1 MTRRFGWPVALLV
14 VLVLM
19 VGACSGGDG
28 DGDDPSSTGGSGGT
42 VTGATAS
49 PQPLGGD
56 GPLADVQV
64 YSDLTRAHVEG
75 PITYRQTPPVGG
87 DHNPVWANC
96 GAYDEPVPSPNA
108 VHSMEHGAV
117 WITYRPSL
125 PADEQDA
132 LRARVAG
139 HPFLLVSPWTDDE
152 LPSPIVLSAWG
163 HQLGVDSASSPGVD
177 AFIDAF
183 ELGPQTPELGAPC
196 EGGVGSPVA
205 TAGG

>member
-1 MTRRFGWPVALLV
+1 MAT
-14 VLVLM
+14 
-19 VGACSGGDG
+19 GATARAR
-28 DGDDPSSTGGSGGT
+28 PTGPAE

-49 PQPLGGD
+49 PQALGGD
-56 GPLADVQV
+56 GPLAAVQV
-64 YSDLTRAHVEG
+64 YSDLTQAHVEG

-125 PADEQDA
+125 AADEQDA
-132 LRARVAG
+132 LQGRVAD
-139 HPFLLVSPWTDDE
+139 HPYLLVSPWTDDD

-183 ELGPQTPELGAPC
+183 EQGPQTPEP
-196 EGGVGSPVA
+196 GGPVRGRGRL
-205 TAGG
+205 AGGHGRRLTASLPSAR

>member
-1 MTRRFGWPVALLV
+1 VTRRFCGFIALLV
-14 VLVLM
+14 ALVLL
-19 VGACSGGDG
+19 VAACGGGDEG
-28 DGDDPSSTGGSGGT
+28 GDDPSSNDGL

-49 PQPLGGD
+49 PQALGGD
-56 GPLADVQV
+56 GPLANVRV
-64 YSDLTRAHVEG
+64 YSDLTQAHVEG

-125 PADEQDA
+125 AADEQDA
-132 LRARVAG
+132 LRELVAD
-139 HPFLLVSPWTDDE
+139 HPYVLVSPWTDDD
-152 LPSPIVLSAWG
+152 LPSPVVLSAWG
-163 HQLGVDSASSPGVD
+163 HQLGVSSASSPGVE
-177 AFIDAF
+177 AFIVAF
-183 ELGPQTPELGAPC
+183 EQGPQTPEPGGPC